1 MMVILNC
8 KVVVAT
14 VRDEHYR
21 LNLKISLKGLVW
33 YVIPNNNL
41 NIENGSL
48 KKQTC
53 LVRIFF

>member
-21 LNLKISLKGLVW
+21 LNLKISLKGPVW

-53 LVRIFF
+53 LVRVFF